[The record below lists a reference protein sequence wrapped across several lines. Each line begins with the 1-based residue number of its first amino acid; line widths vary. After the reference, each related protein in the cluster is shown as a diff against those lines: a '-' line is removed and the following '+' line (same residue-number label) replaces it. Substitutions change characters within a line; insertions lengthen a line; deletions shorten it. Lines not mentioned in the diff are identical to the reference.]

1 MIAAIKQS
9 AEARQIG
16 RLCHF
21 TPSRNLVHIATD
33 PRGLLATEHL
43 EESERAAFN
52 STDLKRWDGHK
63 GHICCSVQV
72 PNAWYFRKAR
82 FKDRIF
88 RDWVVLLIAPHYL
101 WMKGTKFCPRNAAA
115 RGGREVAS
123 GHAAF
128 EAMFAPRVVGA
139 YDKEFVRS
147 SNRPACLPTDEQ
159 AEVLIPDRVVREDV
173 LGILVKDESQAK
185 REIVRLQTLNERVPR
200 IVIAK
205 DFFNAINANW
215 LTATLQS
222 GNFPTEEEYYPG
234 DENV

>member
-1 MIAAIKQS
+1 MNAAIKQS
-9 AEARQIG
+9 ATARQIT

-43 EESERAAFN
+43 EENERTAFN
-52 STDLKRWDGHK
+52 PTDLERWDGHK

-72 PNAWYFRKAR
+72 PNAWYFQKAR
-82 FKDRIF
+82 SKDRIF

-101 WMKGTKFCPRNAAA
+101 WMKETKFCPRNAAA
-115 RGGREVAS
+115 RGGREAAS

-128 EAMFAPRVVGA
+128 EAMFAPSVVGA

-147 SNRPACLPTDEQ
+147 ATRPACIPTDDQ

-173 LGILVKDESQAK
+173 LGVVVQDESQAK
-185 REIVRLQTLNERVPR
+185 REIERLQTLNERVPR
-200 IVIAK
+200 VLIAK
-205 DFFNAINANW
+205 DFFSANW
-215 LTATLQS
+215 LSATIQS
-222 GNFPTEEEYYPG
+222 GNFPTEEEYYSG

>member
-1 MIAAIKQS
+1 MSTAIQQS
-9 AEARQIG
+9 VTARQIE

-33 PRGLLATEHL
+33 RRGLLATAHL
-43 EESERAAFN
+43 EEMERAAFN
-52 STDLKRWDGHK
+52 PTDLERWDGHK
-63 GHICCSVQV
+63 EHICCSVQV

-82 FKDRIF
+82 SKDRLF

-128 EAMFAPRVVGA
+128 EAMFAARVVGA
-139 YDKEFVRS
+139 YGKEFVRS
-147 SNRPACLPTDEQ
+147 ANRPACLPTDEQ

-173 LGILVKDESQAK
+173 FGIVVKDESQAK
-185 REIVRLQTLNERVPR
+185 REIARLQTLNERVPR
-200 IVIAK
+200 VLIAK
-205 DFFNAINANW
+205 DFFNANW
-215 LTATLQS
+215 LSATLRS
-222 GNFPTEEEYYPG
+222 GNFPSEEEYYLG